1 MVEQKPL
8 KLVVGSPNTI
18 AEMNSSTGDTLQEAL
33 LPSSVTRLTA
43 TQTLTNKTLTSPAI
57 NLIES
62 KTATNATIV
71 AFASTPVTAVGSAC
85 DHVKIINAASG
96 GGALLQADNSGAS
109 DVDLNLAG
117 KGLGIVKAGGSAVVT
132 AASTTTMINK
142 TLNSPLIVTPSISST
157 GFASANHGHTD
168 GDSGGRLSGAAIS
181 SSVRGI
187 ALHSGSAPAIIP
199 TASSFKT
206 ASSGGLINNYTGAVP
221 ALSYFSS
228 GETTGAFGGQPYM
241 TTRSRL
247 SYLNHITTNL
257 STASTGF
264 ISFGPLWRI
273 SGPSSANDQELA
285 GHYTNWR
292 GPAAVSG
299 GPYETQYYA
308 CNTVGSSTVLN
319 AAGAGKMFEVCLA
332 GRLISTGTATVWNIG
347 VLLASTG
354 APSAIPALST
364 ASIAAGNYM
373 VSVSFWV
380 SITTTGAFM
389 CVIKDAQFIN
399 TSTGA
404 AQALTGSVFAVL
416 TGVNP
421 DATARY
427 LGIQIG
433 NNTAMATGTPS
444 FNGIIAGWEH
454 N

>member
-1 MVEQKPL
+1 M
-8 KLVVGSPNTI
+8 
-18 AEMNSSTGDTLQEAL
+18 
-33 LPSSVTRLTA
+33 
-43 TQTLTNKTLTSPAI
+43 
-57 NLIES
+57 
-62 KTATNATIV
+62 
-71 AFASTPVTAVGSAC
+71 
-85 DHVKIINAASG
+85 
-96 GGALLQADNSGAS
+96 
-109 DVDLNLAG
+109 
-117 KGLGIVKAGGSAVVT
+117 
-132 AASTTTMINK
+132 
-142 TLNSPLIVTPSISST
+142 
-157 GFASANHGHTD
+157 
-168 GDSGGRLSGAAIS
+168 
-181 SSVRGI
+181 
-187 ALHSGSAPAIIP
+187 
-199 TASSFKT
+199 
-206 ASSGGLINNYTGAVP
+206 INNYTGVVP

-257 STASTGF
+257 SAASTGF

-319 AAGAGKMFEVCLA
+319 AVGAGKMFEVCLA

-354 APSAIPALST
+354 APSGIPALST
-364 ASIAAGNYM
+364 GSLAAGNYM

-380 SITTTGAFM
+380 SITSTGAFM
-389 CVIKDAQFIN
+389 GVIKDAQFIN
-399 TSTGA
+399 TATGA

-433 NNTAMATGTPS
+433 NSTAMATGTPS